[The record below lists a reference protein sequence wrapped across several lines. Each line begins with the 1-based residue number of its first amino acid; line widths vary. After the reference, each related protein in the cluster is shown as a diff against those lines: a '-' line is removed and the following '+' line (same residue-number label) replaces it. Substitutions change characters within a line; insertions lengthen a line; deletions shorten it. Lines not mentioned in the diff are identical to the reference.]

1 MKHVLLTLEW
11 SRSRRR
17 FSCAEVARCTNQIVG
32 ERCTF
37 VVLDDQPFATEFD
50 LVYLWSLKSCQ
61 WTDLLVISYRVRI
74 IKLSHPALVSLSF
87 LFIIVTIF
95 CWRNEGL

>member
-37 VVLDDQPFATEFD
+37 VVLDDQPFRD
-50 LVYLWSLKSCQ
+50 LVYLWSLLECTPNRGILDREGCPWLGRSN
-61 WTDLLVISYRVRI
+61 
-74 IKLSHPALVSLSF
+74 SLPS
-87 LFIIVTIF
+87 LCARRPIVYF
-95 CWRNEGL
+95 NQ